1 MNTLVVGLSY
11 RTAPVSLL
19 ERVALAPDEVP
30 VLTRKLLTSR
40 YVSEVVVLST
50 CNRIELYAGVT
61 AFHPALVDIADLLAT
76 RAGMDRGALADHLYV
91 HYDAEA
97 ARHALSVAAGLDS
110 MVVGEAQILGQLRD
124 AYAVAVELGSPG
136 RLLHELV
143 QHALRTGKRV
153 RSETGIDRAG
163 QNVVSAAL
171 QLGALRYGTELTGRP
186 ALVVGAGAMGSLAVA
201 GLRRLPSGDLYVAN
215 RSLERAERLAA
226 GYDAEPVAI
235 EDVVGLLD
243 RVDVVVSATTSAGHL
258 LDADQFAEVTRQR
271 GPDRPLLVLDL
282 AMPRDIDPA
291 AGELAGV
298 TLIGIEQLTEAMDAV
313 TVSDLQAAERIVAEE
328 LTSHLAAVR
337 GGAVAPT
344 VAALR
349 TRADEVVVA
358 ELRRLWQR
366 LPTLA
371 ETEQAEVSRTV
382 HRVVQRLL
390 HQPSV
395 RVREL
400 ASEPGGNRY
409 AHALRELFGLD
420 TESASTAET
429 LRVDPLEDEA

>member
-1 MNTLVVGLSY
+1 MNALVVGLSY

-19 ERVALAPDEVP
+19 ECVALAPDEVP
-30 VLTRKLLTSR
+30 VLTRRLLGSR
-40 YVSEVVVLST
+40 YVSEAVVLST
-50 CNRIELYAGVT
+50 CNRIEVYAGVT
-61 AFHPALVDIADLLAT
+61 AFHPALVDIADLLAK

-97 ARHALSVAAGLDS
+97 ARHALLVAAGLDS
-110 MVVGEAQILGQLRD
+110 MVLGEAQILGQLRD
-124 AYAVAVELGSPG
+124 AYAQAVDLGSPG

-143 QHALRTGKRV
+143 QHALRAGKRV

-186 ALVVGAGAMGSLAVA
+186 ALVVGAGAMGSLAAA
-201 GLRRLPSGDLYVAN
+201 GLRRLPVGDLYLAN
-215 RSLERAERLAA
+215 RSPERAERLAA
-226 GYDAEPVAI
+226 GYDAKPVGMD
-235 EDVVGLLD
+235 DVTRLLE
-243 RVDVVVSATTSAGHL
+243 RVDVVVSATTSPGHL
-258 LDADQFAEVTRQR
+258 LGADQIAEAVRSRQT
-271 GPDRPLLVLDL
+271 DRPLLLLDL
-282 AMPRDIDPA
+282 AIPRDIEPA
-291 AGELAGV
+291 AGELPGV
-298 TLIGIEQLTEAMDAV
+298 ALIGIEQLTEAMDAV
-313 TVSDLQAAERIVAEE
+313 TVADLQAAERIVTEE
-328 LTSHLAAVR
+328 LASHLAEVR
-337 GGAVAPT
+337 GSEVAPT

-349 TRADEVVVA
+349 TRADEVVAV
-358 ELRRLWQR
+358 ELSRLWQR
-366 LPTLA
+366 LPGLA
-371 ETEQAEVSRTV
+371 ETEQAEVGRTV

-400 ASEPGGNRY
+400 ASEPGGARY

-420 TESASTAET
+420 TEGASTADT